1 MILQKFFKLVLSV
14 SLLFGSAIFA
24 QEMNPEAG
32 KLYNEGNSLLK
43 AGNYNGAVDK
53 YDQALA
59 IEKDFRIYYQKGVAL
74 KKADKLDNAKI
85 AFEEC
90 LKLSPNNEAALNAL
104 GGTYFSMGDFNKAI
118 ETFEKVLSVSKN
130 NSVKDKVK
138 KNMSLAYTKLGSQA
152 MNSGNANKAVEYLTK
167 AVELDKYDA
176 AYLLLAQLY
185 QELGQYDNAIK
196 AAEDALKYRS
206 KINKG
211 GAYYYMGLSYKGK
224 GDMAKAK
231 EMFNQAKGDPSYR
244 ANAEYQLGLMK

>member
-1 MILQKFFKLVLSV
+1 MLKIISKSLLLVLILFAV
-14 SLLFGSAIFA
+14 SSYA
-24 QEMNPEAG
+24 QDMNPDAG
-32 KLYNEGNSLLK
+32 KLFNEGNSLLK

-53 YDQALA
+53 YNQALN
-59 IEKDFRIYYQKGVAL
+59 IEKDYRIYYQKGVAL
-74 KKADKLDNAKI
+74 KKADKLDEARI

-104 GGTYFSMGDFNKAI
+104 GGTYFSMGDYNKAI
-118 ETFEKVLSVSKN
+118 ETFEKVLNVSKN

-138 KNMSLAYTKLGSQA
+138 KNMSLAYTKLGNQA
-152 MNSGNANKAVEYLTK
+152 MSSGNANKAVEYLTK
-167 AVELDKYDA
+167 ATELDKYDA

-185 QELGQYDNAIK
+185 QELGQYDNSIK

-211 GAYYYMGLSYKGK
+211 GAYYYMGLAYKGK

>member
-1 MILQKFFKLVLSV
+1 MLNKIFKTFLAFFIVFSV
-14 SLLFGSAIFA
+14 NVFS

-43 AGNYNGAVDK
+43 AGNYNGAIDK
-53 YDQALA
+53 YNQALA
-59 IEKDFRIYYQKGVAL
+59 IEKDYRIYYQKGIAL
-74 KKADKLDNAKI
+74 KKADKLDESRI
-85 AFEEC
+85 ALEEC

-104 GGTYFSMGDFNKAI
+104 GGTYFSMGDYQKAI
-118 ETFEKVLSVSKN
+118 DTFEKVLSVTKN
-130 NSVKDKVK
+130 NSVKDKVR
-138 KNMSLAYTKLGSQA
+138 KNMSLAYTKLGNQA
-152 MNSGNANKAVEYLTK
+152 MSSGNANKAIEYLTK

-185 QELGQYDNAIK
+185 QELGQYDNSIK

-211 GAYYYMGLSYKGK
+211 GAYYYMGLAYKGK
-224 GDMAKAK
+224 GDMT
-231 EMFNQAKGDPSYR
+231 QAKGDPSYR

>member
-1 MILQKFFKLVLSV
+1 M
-14 SLLFGSAIFA
+14 
-24 QEMNPEAG
+24 
-32 KLYNEGNSLLK
+32 
-43 AGNYNGAVDK
+43 
-53 YDQALA
+53 ALTSQW
-59 IEKDFRIYYQKGVAL
+59 DYTQ
-74 KKADKLDNAKI
+74 
-85 AFEEC
+85 
-90 LKLSPNNEAALNAL
+90 
-104 GGTYFSMGDFNKAI
+104 AI

-138 KNMSLAYTKLGSQA
+138 KNMSLAYTKLGNQA
-152 MNSGNANKAVEYLTK
+152 MSSGNANKAVEYLTK

-185 QELGQYDNAIK
+185 QELGQYDNSIK

-211 GAYYYMGLSYKGK
+211 GAYYYMGLAFKGK
-224 GDMAKAK
+224 GDMTKAK

>member
-1 MILQKFFKLVLSV
+1 MLNKIIKTFLAFFIVFSV
-14 SLLFGSAIFA
+14 NVFS

-43 AGNYNGAVDK
+43 AGNYNGAIDK
-53 YDQALA
+53 YNQALA
-59 IEKDFRIYYQKGVAL
+59 IEKDYRIYYQKGIAL
-74 KKADKLDNAKI
+74 KKADKLDESRI
-85 AFEEC
+85 ALEEC

-104 GGTYFSMGDFNKAI
+104 GGTYFSMGDYQKAI
-118 ETFEKVLSVSKN
+118 DTFEKVLSVTKN
-130 NSVKDKVK
+130 NSVKDKVR
-138 KNMSLAYTKLGSQA
+138 KNMSLAYTKLGNQA
-152 MNSGNANKAVEYLTK
+152 MSSGNANKAIEYLTK

-185 QELGQYDNAIK
+185 QELGQYDNSIK

-211 GAYYYMGLSYKGK
+211 GAYYYMGLAYKGK
-224 GDMAKAK
+224 GDMTKAK
-231 EMFNQAKGDPSYR
+231 EMFTQAKGDPSYR

>member
-1 MILQKFFKLVLSV
+1 MMLNKFFQLVLSV
-14 SLLFGSAIFA
+14 SLLFTAVTIA
-24 QEMNPEAG
+24 QEMKPEAG

-53 YDQALA
+53 YEQALA
-59 IEKDFRIYYQKGVAL
+59 IEKDYRIYYQKGVAL
-74 KKADKLDNAKI
+74 KKSGKLDDAKI

-104 GGTYFSMGDFNKAI
+104 GGTYFSMGEYEKAI
-118 ETFEKVLSVSKN
+118 ETFEKVLNNSKN

-138 KNMSLAYTKLGSQA
+138 KNMSLAYTKLGNQA
-152 MNSGNANKAVEYLTK
+152 MSTGNANKAVEYLTK

-185 QELGQYDNAIK
+185 QELGQYDNSIK

-211 GAYYYMGLSYKGK
+211 GAYYFMGLSYKGK

-231 EMFNQAKGDPSYR
+231 EMFNQAKADPRYR
-244 ANAEYQLGLMK
+244 ANAEYQLGLMQ

>member
-1 MILQKFFKLVLSV
+1 MLKKILIV
-14 SLLFGSAIFA
+14 SLFLSSLFTFSVFA
-24 QEMNPEAG
+24 QDMNAEAG
-32 KLYNEGNSLLK
+32 KLFNEGNSLLK

-59 IEKDFRIYYQKGVAL
+59 IEKDYRIYYQKGVAL
-74 KKADKLDNAKI
+74 KKAGKLNEAEI

-104 GGTYFSMGDFNKAI
+104 GGTYFSMGDYEKAI
-118 ETFEKVLSVSKN
+118 EAFEKVLSNSKN

-138 KNMSLAYTKLGSQA
+138 KNMSLAYTKLGNQA
-152 MNSGNANKAVEYLTK
+152 MSSGNANKAIEYLTK
-167 AVELDKYDA
+167 AVELNKYDSA
-176 AYLLLAQLY
+176 FLLLAQLY
-185 QELGQYDNAIK
+185 QEIGQYDNSIK

-211 GAYYYMGLSYKGK
+211 GPYYYMGLSYKGK
-224 GDMAKAK
+224 GDTTKAK

-244 ANAEYQLGLMK
+244 ANAEYQLGLLK

>member
-1 MILQKFFKLVLSV
+1 MLNKIFQFFLTFTLFV
-14 SLLFGSAIFA
+14 SLNSFA
-24 QEMNPEAG
+24 QEMKPEAG

-43 AGNYNGAVDK
+43 AGNYNGAVEK

-59 IEKDFRIYYQKGVAL
+59 IEKDYRIFYQKGVAL
-74 KKADKLDNAKI
+74 KKADKLDAARI

-104 GGTYFSMGDFNKAI
+104 GGTYFSMGDYTKAI
-118 ETFEKVLSVSKN
+118 ETFDKVLSVSKN
-130 NSVKDKVK
+130 NSIKDKVN
-138 KNMSLAYTKLGSQA
+138 KNMSLAYTKLGNQA
-152 MNSGNANKAVEYLTK
+152 MSSGNANKAVEYLNK

-185 QELGQYDNAIK
+185 QELGQYDNSIK

-211 GAYYYMGLSYKGK
+211 GAYYYMGLAYKGK
-224 GDMAKAK
+224 GDIAKAK

-244 ANAEYQLGLMK
+244 ANADYQLGLMK

>member
-1 MILQKFFKLVLSV
+1 MMLNKIFKTFLGFCFVISV
-14 SLLFGSAIFA
+14 TVFA
-24 QEMNPEAG
+24 QEMKPEAG

-53 YDQALA
+53 YNQALA
-59 IEKDFRIYYQKGVAL
+59 IEKDYRIYYQKGVAL
-74 KKADKLDNAKI
+74 KKADKLDESRI

-104 GGTYFSMGDFNKAI
+104 GGTYFSMGNFEKAV
-118 ETFEKVLSVSKN
+118 ETFEKVLTTTKN

-138 KNMSLAYTKLGSQA
+138 KNMSLAYTKLGNQA
-152 MNSGNANKAVEYLTK
+152 MSSGNANKAVEYLTK

-185 QELGQYDNAIK
+185 QELGQYDNSIK

-224 GDMAKAK
+224 GDMTKAK

>member
-1 MILQKFFKLVLSV
+1 MLNNFSKLFIAFLFFI
-14 SLLFGSAIFA
+14 SLTTFA
-24 QEMNPEAG
+24 QEMKPEAG

-43 AGNYNGAVDK
+43 AGNYNGAIEK
-53 YDQALA
+53 YDLALD
-59 IEKDFRIYYQKGVAL
+59 IEKDYRIYYQKGVAL
-74 KKADKLDNAKI
+74 KKADKLDAAKL

-90 LKLSPNNEAALNAL
+90 LKLNPNNEAALNAL
-104 GGTYFSMGDFNKAI
+104 GGTYFSMGDYTQAI
-118 ETFEKVLSVSKN
+118 ETFEKVLSFSKN

-138 KNMSLAYTKLGSQA
+138 KNMSLAYTKLGNQA
-152 MNSGNANKAVEYLTK
+152 MSSGNANKAVEYLTK

-185 QELGQYDNAIK
+185 QELGQYDNSIK

-211 GAYYYMGLSYKGK
+211 GAYYYMGLAFKGK
-224 GDMAKAK
+224 GDMTKAK

>member
-1 MILQKFFKLVLSV
+1 MMFQKFFQLVLSV
-14 SLLFGSAIFA
+14 SLIFTAVTFA
-24 QEMNPEAG
+24 QEMKPEAG

-59 IEKDFRIYYQKGVAL
+59 IEKNYRIYYQKGVAL
-74 KKADKLDNAKI
+74 KKAGKHNDAKI

-104 GGTYFSMGDFNKAI
+104 GGTYFSMGEYEKAV
-118 ETFEKVLSVSKN
+118 ETFEKVLNNSKN

-138 KNMSLAYTKLGSQA
+138 KNMSLAYTKLGNQA
-152 MNSGNANKAVEYLTK
+152 MSSGNANKAVEYLTK
-167 AVELDKYDA
+167 AVELDNYDA

-185 QELGQYDNAIK
+185 QELGQYDNSIK
-196 AAEDALKYRS
+196 AAENALKYRS

-231 EMFNQAKGDPSYR
+231 EMFNLSKSDPSYR
-244 ANAEYQLGLMK
+244 ANAEYQLGSMK